1 VEISDA
7 ASGAPIRTL
16 KGSTAKG
23 LNRVTWDLRMS
34 AALSEE
40 EAATLIAGGGGRGGG
55 GGGGAGGRGGGA
67 QTGPLVLP
75 GRYRVLLKVPGVTSE
90 LRGEMTVEGDPLTNF
105 SDADRRARQA
115 LVMSVYSVQKS
126 LASAHAAARALG
138 AQAADLKR
146 DLAGGGAKA
155 DSLVAHVGRLQADID
170 RSLAATNGATRPV
183 EAWSGMPTLDQR
195 RQIDF
200 AVEDAMKAIA
210 DLNRVIQAEIPAM
223 YSSVAKKPWPKPVQ
237 SVPVGKK

>member
-1 VEISDA
+1 
-7 ASGAPIRTL
+7 
-16 KGSTAKG
+16 
-23 LNRVTWDLRMS
+23 MS

-55 GGGGAGGRGGGA
+55 GGGGGGGGRGAGA

-75 GRYRVLLKVPGVTSE
+75 GRYRVLVKVPGVTSE

-115 LVMSVYSVQKS
+115 LVMGVYTVQKS
-126 LASAHAAARALG
+126 LASAHVAARALG

-146 DLAGGGAKA
+146 DLADGGAKA
-155 DSLVAHVGRLQADID
+155 DSLIARVSRLQADVD
-170 RSLAATNGATRPV
+170 RSLGATNSAVRPV
-183 EAWSGMPTLDQR
+183 EAWSGAATLDQR
-195 RQIDF
+195 RQVDF

-210 DLNRVIQAEIPAM
+210 DLNRVIQVEIPAM
-223 YSSVAKKPWPKPVQ
+223 YSSVAKKAWPKPVHA
-237 SVPVGKK
+237 VPVARK